1 MPKTMN
7 NTTERPALKVRNVHF
22 NFANVRKHWMQNS
35 ALGTH
40 FVNSMHIVFPEGE
53 KFFIRSVRQFAKDI
67 KDEKLKKDINL
78 FCGQEGIHSREHERF
93 WEIMEDQGL
102 KPDRFAKFMYET
114 AFGKYGL
121 EKTVI
126 KTLNK
131 VKPRLGEK
139 LCLSVTT
146 AAEHFTALFA
156 HGAFSEKNLNDKE
169 TDENMKELMQWHA
182 AEEIEHKAVCF
193 DALKEIDDSYA
204 LRVGGMLLTTPL
216 LFGYIGIG
224 QLYFWLTDN
233 DAKMKDLPVETY
245 KFIEKT
251 VFGSMGAQL
260 SKHYF
265 EYYKKDFHPNDID
278 DYYLIEKFFEN
289 KSYA

>member
-1 MPKTMN
+1 MSKT
-7 NTTERPALKVRNVHF
+7 TTEHTLKVRNVNF

-53 KFFIRSVRQFAKDI
+53 KFFIRSVRQFSKDI
-67 KDEKLKKDINL
+67 KNEKLKKDINL
-78 FCGQEGIHSREHERF
+78 FCGQEGVHSREHERF
-93 WEIMEDQGL
+93 WEIMENQGL
-102 KPDRFAKFMYET
+102 KPDKFANFMFET

-121 EKTVI
+121 EKFVI
-126 KTLNK
+126 KTMNK
-131 VKPRLGEK
+131 IKPRLGDK
-139 LCLSVTT
+139 ICLSVTT

-156 HGAFSEKNLNDKE
+156 HGAFNEKNLNDKE
-169 TDENMKELMQWHA
+169 TDPNMKELMQWHA

-204 LRVGGMLLTTPL
+204 LRIGGMLLTTPL
-216 LFGYIGIG
+216 LFGYLGLG
-224 QLYFWLTDN
+224 HLYFWSVDK
-233 DAKMKDLPVETY
+233 DAKIKDLPIEGI

-265 EYYKKDFHPNDID
+265 DYYKKDFHPNDID
-278 DYYLIEKFFEN
+278 DYYLIENFF
-289 KSYA
+289 KDKTYA